1 MAVTQTSYRFL
12 LVLQVTLVVPW
23 LAQADQI
30 RVFPNSLV
38 FKEPSEQEA
47 CMREWITHRTGA
59 SLACPTREMQC
70 FTKNVSLTYPLHMH
84 ICN

>member
-1 MAVTQTSYRFL
+1 M
-12 LVLQVTLVVPW
+12 QVTLVVPW

-30 RVFPNSLV
+30 RVFPNNLV

-59 SLACPTREMQC
+59 SLARTTRKMQC
-70 FTKNVSLTYPLHMH
+70 STQMSA
-84 ICN
+84 